1 MNSKPLNHLEL
12 DTGQTQDSSKQSFTS
27 NDLCTGKKSSKPK
40 TSDVKRMSVSPS
52 GDIARMLE
60 FLAKSQGI
68 SQNEALRKAI
78 ATEAYL
84 LEERMQGTKVLLQHP
99 DKEVREVLFR

>member
-1 MNSKPLNHLEL
+1 MKSVNVKRFDDDVGQGSASDNLDYENSIS
-12 DTGQTQDSSKQSFTS
+12 TTSKT
-27 NDLCTGKKSSKPK
+27 K
-40 TSDVKRMSVSPS
+40 TSDVKRMSVSLS

-84 LEERMQGTKVLLQHP
+84 LRDRIEGTKVLLQHP

>member
-1 MNSKPLNHLEL
+1 MKAQPNTI
-12 DTGQTQDSSKQSFTS
+12 DTGQETSSNNLDCEKVSSKT
-27 NDLCTGKKSSKPK
+27 K
-40 TSDVKRMSVSPS
+40 TSDVKRMSVSLS
-52 GDIARMLE
+52 GDIAGMLE

-84 LEERMQGTKVLLQHP
+84 LQERLQGTKVLLQHP
-99 DKEVREVLFR
+99 DREVREVLFR

>member
-1 MNSKPLNHLEL
+1 MTFPQQFQEL
-12 DTGQTQDSSKQSFTS
+12 DTGQTKDCNKQNLTSSDFCVEKASSKTR
-27 NDLCTGKKSSKPK
+27 C
-40 TSDVKRMSVSPS
+40 SDVKRMSVSLS

-84 LEERMQGTKVLLQHP
+84 LQERMQGTKVLLQHP

>member
-1 MNSKPLNHLEL
+1 MKHNQYF
-12 DTGQTQDSSKQSFTS
+12 DTGQNISPTTQKFTSENSSVEKVSSKTKDF
-27 NDLCTGKKSSKPK
+27 K
-40 TSDVKRMSVSPS
+40 VKRMSVTLSD
-52 GDIARMLE
+52 DIARTLE

-78 ATEAYL
+78 ATESYL
-84 LEERMQGTKVLLQHP
+84 LQERMQGTKILLQHP

>member
-1 MNSKPLNHLEL
+1 MVNKMKMENKIPATL
-12 DTGQTQDSSKQSFTS
+12 DTGQEFAS
-27 NDLCTGKKSSKPK
+27 NDLSSEKVSSKTK
-40 TSDVKRMSVSPS
+40 TSDVKRMSVSLS

-84 LEERMQGTKVLLQHP
+84 LQERMQGTKVLLQHP

>member
-1 MNSKPLNHLEL
+1 MRMRHPKSTNFSNVEL
-12 DTGQTQDSSKQSFTS
+12 DTGQEASSNNLDCEKVF
-27 NDLCTGKKSSKPK
+27 SKTK
-40 TSDVKRMSVSPS
+40 TSDVKRMSVSLS

-60 FLAKSQGI
+60 FLAESQGI

-84 LEERMQGTKVLLQHP
+84 LQERLQGTKVLLQHP
-99 DKEVREVLFR
+99 DTQVREVLFR